1 MIQNPGQYVNQTAL
15 ISLRNAKLVRFDK
28 SRPQWLVD
36 GIFIPYPPPPAR
48 GTLSKSTDGANRRV
62 AAYEAAE
69 RIAP

>member
-28 SRPQWLVD
+28 SRPQWLVMV
-36 GIFIPYPPPPAR
+36 FLYLSRPPPAR
-48 GTLSKSTDGANRRV
+48 GTLSKSTDGANGRV